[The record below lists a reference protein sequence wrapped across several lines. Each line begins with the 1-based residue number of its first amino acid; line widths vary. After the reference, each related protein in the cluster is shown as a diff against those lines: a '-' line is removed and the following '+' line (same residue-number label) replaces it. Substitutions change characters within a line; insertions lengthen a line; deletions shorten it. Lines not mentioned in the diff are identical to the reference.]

1 MKVAI
6 VFVAGLM
13 LTAPAAARA
22 QPVSGFYVQGNAGLA
37 LPQQQSITLP
47 SAVPA
52 TPQTSAAANAD
63 SALNSKLGPAESGSA
78 GWGFGNGL
86 RMEIEGVHTSQGG
99 GATN

>member
-6 VFVAGLM
+6 VFAGLM
-13 LTAPAAARA
+13 LTAAAARA

-37 LPQQQSITLP
+37 LPQQQSVTLP
-47 SAVPA
+47 STVPT

-63 SALNSKLGPAESGSA
+63 AAINSKLGPAESGSA

-86 RMEIEGVHTSQGG
+86 RMEIEGVHTTQGG

>member
-6 VFVAGLM
+6 VSAGLM
-13 LTAPAAARA
+13 LMLMLSAAQA

-47 SAVPA
+47 STVPS
-52 TPQTSAAANAD
+52 TPDASAAANAD
-63 SALNSKLGPAESGSA
+63 AAINPKLGAAQSGSA
-78 GWGFGNGL
+78 GWGFGNGF
-86 RMEIEGVHTSQGG
+86 RMELQGVHTTQGS